1 MEFVKTSLEDG
12 IATLAICHP
21 PVNALSRKVFAEIE
35 AAARA
40 FQANPVVR
48 VIVLTAEG
56 SNFAAGADIREIES
70 IRVAAEGEGA
80 CLQGHSVIDALW
92 NSPVPV
98 IAAIHGYCLGG
109 GNELA
114 MACHLRIATDKA
126 RFAQPEVRIG
136 IVPGLGGTQRLPRYL
151 GVPRALEMLLTGDML
166 SAQEA
171 KALGYVNLVVPEAE
185 LRRQT
190 IGLAKRIAA
199 QGKPAVRAILEAVRR
214 GIELPLAEALR
225 LEAKIFGS
233 IVETEDKEEGVRA
246 FIEKRPPRFKDR

>member
-1 MEFVKTSLEDG
+1 M
-12 IATLAICHP
+12 
-21 PVNALSRKVFAEIE
+21 
-35 AAARA
+35 
-40 FQANPVVR
+40 
-48 VIVLTAEG
+48 
-56 SNFAAGADIREIES
+56 
-70 IRVAAEGEGA
+70 
-80 CLQGHSVIDALW
+80 
-92 NSPVPV
+92 
-98 IAAIHGYCLGG
+98 
-109 GNELA
+109 
-114 MACHLRIATDKA
+114 
-126 RFAQPEVRIG
+126 
-136 IVPGLGGTQRLPRYL
+136 
-151 GVPRALEMLLTGDML
+151 EMLLTGDML